1 MFIPTASNNFGN
13 AFANGET
20 VTQEIADYCATE
32 GHGTWNK
39 DGVNQHMCP
48 RCGHTEAVEAKR
60 APRFNPFKRAT
71 VSQVEARRDRL
82 ETAHGEAFKFDVNGQ
97 TLRVECLACHSSF
110 TLQPELFVEN
120 HPRECSKSA

>member
-1 MFIPTASNNFGN
+1 MFIPTAANNFGN

-39 DGVNQHMCP
+39 DGVDQHMCP
-48 RCGHTEAVEAKR
+48 RCGHTEAAAPKR

-71 VSQVEARRDRL
+71 EAQKTSRRDSLVL
-82 ETAHGEAFKFDVNGQ
+82 EHGEAFKIDLSGQ
-97 TLRVECLACHSSF
+97 TLRVECRECGASY
-110 TLQPELFVEN
+110 TAQPELFIEL
-120 HPRECSKSA
+120 HPAQCTKR